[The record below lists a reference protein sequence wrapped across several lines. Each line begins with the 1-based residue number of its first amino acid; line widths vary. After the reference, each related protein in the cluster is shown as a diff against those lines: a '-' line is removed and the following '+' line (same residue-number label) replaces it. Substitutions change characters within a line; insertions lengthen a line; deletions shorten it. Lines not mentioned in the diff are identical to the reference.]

1 MTQKTDLNRI
11 DPLANQNGN
20 RPTADGLTAPSTET
34 NGENLTSPDT
44 DNLAQGATDSQPDA
58 TGQLMWRSIPHLDQK
73 WQGLTLRR
81 QLLTW
86 ILPGVLVPLGL
97 AGLLGYTVTAQK
109 AIKNAQEQLEGQM
122 LIGSD
127 AANEWLLKIDEV
139 PALIAANPLAIQEA
153 RASIEQVQA
162 DNLDE
167 LPIEELEK
175 QFAETLLLKP
185 NQALNDYLKRSAQ
198 IGNLAEIFFT
208 NQYGFNV
215 AYSRR
220 PSDFVQR
227 DEAWWQNAQAGQRQ
241 QLLPEFDESANT
253 LSISI
258 ASAIT
263 DVQSGEFLGVVKAVV
278 PSSNFE
284 YILNLIKDTIQF
296 DSEEA
301 QILAL
306 TAGEKAIPIGTL
318 RGEQIAQVNVV
329 LGGEVI
335 SQRANALM
343 QLMQSSPE
351 DREAAIRNTTFPVT
365 VIELQHQ
372 DQKFEILE
380 TQLTHQGREYILGTV
395 PNSNWVTV
403 ISADRSD
410 LTAAGRE
417 AGLLFALLFLGVGAV
432 VTALIVGIARQ
443 IAQPRDRVVQASDRV
458 AAGDLEV
465 RADVGGTSET
475 RTLANSFNNL
485 VAQVKQLLDRQ
496 TAETKRSQQLNEI
509 VSQMRQSLEKDE
521 ILNIAVSKLR
531 TCLDTDR
538 VIVYQ
543 FHDDWNGTI
552 IAEAVTSRWRK
563 ILGEKVEDPFRE
575 GLIERYRNGRVRA
588 MNDVYAEE
596 LTPCHQDILEGF
608 QIRASIVAP
617 IVYNDKLVGLLC
629 AHHCSGTRT
638 WQDSEIELFRQ
649 MSTQLGFALEQ
660 AELFEQREQARLT
673 AEALS
678 EERQQQKES
687 LQMQLLDLLGE
698 VEGASYGDLT
708 VRADVTAGDIGT
720 VADFFNSI
728 IESLRQI
735 VTQVKTSAG
744 QVNISLGENED
755 AMRQLTQEALQQ
767 AEETTRT
774 LDSVEQMTRSIQS
787 VAQNARQAA
796 DVARTATKTAQSGG
810 VAMDRTVE
818 NILNLRETVSQTTK
832 KVKQLGESSQ
842 QISKVV
848 SLIDQIALQ
857 TNLLAINAGIEA
869 ARAGED
875 GQGFAVVAEE
885 VGELASRSANATKE
899 IERIVENIQLETSQV
914 VDAMEQSTAQV
925 VEGTR
930 LVEDAKQSL
939 EQIVEVSR
947 QIDELVQ
954 SISDTTV
961 SQVQTSENV
970 STLMKTIAQVSTRT
984 SDSSSQ
990 VSEALRQT
998 VDIARKLQTSVEMFK
1013 VDS

>member
-1 MTQKTDLNRI
+1 
-11 DPLANQNGN
+11 
-20 RPTADGLTAPSTET
+20 
-34 NGENLTSPDT
+34 
-44 DNLAQGATDSQPDA
+44 
-58 TGQLMWRSIPHLDQK
+58 
-73 WQGLTLRR
+73 
-81 QLLTW
+81 
-86 ILPGVLVPLGL
+86 
-97 AGLLGYTVTAQK
+97 
-109 AIKNAQEQLEGQM
+109 
-122 LIGSD
+122 
-127 AANEWLLKIDEV
+127 
-139 PALIAANPLAIQEA
+139 
-153 RASIEQVQA
+153 
-162 DNLDE
+162 
-167 LPIEELEK
+167 
-175 QFAETLLLKP
+175 
-185 NQALNDYLKRSAQ
+185 
-198 IGNLAEIFFT
+198 
-208 NQYGFNV
+208 
-215 AYSRR
+215 
-220 PSDFVQR
+220 
-227 DEAWWQNAQAGQRQ
+227 
-241 QLLPEFDESANT
+241 
-253 LSISI
+253 
-258 ASAIT
+258 
-263 DVQSGEFLGVVKAVV
+263 
-278 PSSNFE
+278 
-284 YILNLIKDTIQF
+284 
-296 DSEEA
+296 
-301 QILAL
+301 
-306 TAGEKAIPIGTL
+306 
-318 RGEQIAQVNVV
+318 
-329 LGGEVI
+329 
-335 SQRANALM
+335 
-343 QLMQSSPE
+343 
-351 DREAAIRNTTFPVT
+351 
-365 VIELQHQ
+365 
-372 DQKFEILE
+372 
-380 TQLTHQGREYILGTV
+380 
-395 PNSNWVTV
+395 
-403 ISADRSD
+403 
-410 LTAAGRE
+410 
-417 AGLLFALLFLGVGAV
+417 
-432 VTALIVGIARQ
+432 
-443 IAQPRDRVVQASDRV
+443 
-458 AAGDLEV
+458 
-465 RADVGGTSET
+465 
-475 RTLANSFNNL
+475 
-485 VAQVKQLLDRQ
+485 
-496 TAETKRSQQLNEI
+496 
-509 VSQMRQSLEKDE
+509 
-521 ILNIAVSKLR
+521 
-531 TCLDTDR
+531 
-538 VIVYQ
+538 
-543 FHDDWNGTI
+543 
-552 IAEAVTSRWRK
+552 
-563 ILGEKVEDPFRE
+563 
-575 GLIERYRNGRVRA
+575 
-588 MNDVYAEE
+588 
-596 LTPCHQDILEGF
+596 
-608 QIRASIVAP
+608 
-617 IVYNDKLVGLLC
+617 
-629 AHHCSGTRT
+629 
-638 WQDSEIELFRQ
+638 